1 MTNPVD
7 VTDVLRTQVHNQFV
21 VLQPTIQIF
30 HSNHP
35 SPEDTNEI
43 HVILEVVPGD
53 SIRAEIGNVA
63 NPLVRH
69 TGSVNAR
76 VMVPQDTG
84 TRAGMLVCDS
94 VYSILFDQQYS
105 IPGGGHVTTYGCEM
119 KTRGLVNGWFA
130 TSVQCQYRAFI
141 RLTRP

>member
-7 VTDVLRTQVHNQFV
+7 VRDVLATQIYNQFV
-21 VLQPTIQIF
+21 TAQPTVEIYF
-30 HSNHP
+30 SNHP
-35 SPEDTNEI
+35 SPENANEI
-43 HVILEVVPGD
+43 HVIVEIMPGD
-53 SIRAEIGNVA
+53 NDRAEIGNVA

-69 TGSVNAR
+69 TGVVNVR
-76 VMVPQDTG
+76 VMIPQDTG
-84 TRAGMLVCDS
+84 TRAGMLVCDTI
-94 VYSILFDQQYS
+94 YGILFDQQYA

-119 KTRGLVNGWFA
+119 STRGVVNGWFA